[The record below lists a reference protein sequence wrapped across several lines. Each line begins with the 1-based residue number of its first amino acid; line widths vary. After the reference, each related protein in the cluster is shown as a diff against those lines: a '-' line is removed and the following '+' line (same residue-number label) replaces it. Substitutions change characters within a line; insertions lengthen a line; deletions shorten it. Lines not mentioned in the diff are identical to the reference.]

1 MATEQVLRIPVDRH
15 IINTER
21 PFDEVLD
28 DVNSA
33 LLNTA
38 KDLLVYEPVIRCETE
53 PERLVRIPVGWPD
66 PIDRLTRAV
75 PDATLSV
82 PSAILIQQTVVG
94 GTRLAYD
101 TMASSVSRCQPAWAL
116 GLAQQLDDEVLG
128 LLRRAA
134 ETRT

>member
-21 PFDEVLD
+21 PFDAVLA

-33 LLNTA
+33 LLDMDQ
-38 KDLLVYEPVIRCETE
+38 DLLIYEPVISHQAE
-53 PERLVRIPVGWPD
+53 PGRVVRIAVGCPD
-66 PIDRLTRAV
+66 PIDRLTHAV
-75 PDATLSV
+75 PDAALSV
-82 PSAILIQQTVVG
+82 PSAILIQQTMVG

-101 TMASSVSRCQPAWAL
+101 AIASSISRYQPEWAL

-134 ETRT
+134 DPRG